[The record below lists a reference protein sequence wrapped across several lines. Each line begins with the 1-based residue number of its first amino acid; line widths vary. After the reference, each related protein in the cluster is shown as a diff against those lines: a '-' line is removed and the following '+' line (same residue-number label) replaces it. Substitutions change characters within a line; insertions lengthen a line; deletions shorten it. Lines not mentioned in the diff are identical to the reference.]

1 MSAHEEGPTG
11 DPVDAAGWRVALDAA
26 PDDAAL
32 ATRFGVWLDASPAH
46 EREVQRVELAIE
58 LARHLARDPQIM
70 AAAGRPARRRWNT
83 LGWATAAALAV
94 TVATVISIAPWATR
108 LVRLPVVQPE
118 LRATAMAGLP
128 AAANS
133 VVVLPNGVV
142 VDGGSVALLPFASGA
157 DADTLAMG
165 LEADV
170 AAALRAVPGLYVVAG
185 AATAPYA
192 AAMDLS
198 AAEVGSQL
206 GARGL
211 VDARVLRTGA
221 RVHITAELRDARS
234 GAVVW
239 QSDIDEPV
247 DRLAHVRDVIADGIA
262 LTLLGSNAQTT
273 TAIRTDAPAFAANIS
288 EPALFDR

>member
-1 MSAHEEGPTG
+1 MSAHDERAAG
-11 DPVDAAGWRVALDAA
+11 DPVDAAGWRVAVDAA

-32 ATRFGVWLDASPAH
+32 AMRFGAWLDASPAH
-46 EREVQRVELAIE
+46 ERAMERVELAIE
-58 LARHLARDPQIM
+58 LARQLAMDPEIT
-70 AAAGRPARRRWNT
+70 AAGRAPRRRRVT
-83 LGWATAAALAV
+83 LGLAAAAALAV
-94 TVATVISIAPWATR
+94 AVAAAIAIAPWAAR
-108 LVRLPVVQPE
+108 LVRLPVVQSE

-128 AAANS
+128 APASS
-133 VVVLPNGVV
+133 VVVLPDGVV
-142 VDGGSVALLPFASGA
+142 VDGGSVALLPFTSGA

-170 AAALRAVPGLYVVAG
+170 AAALRGVPGLYVVAG
-185 AATAPYA
+185 AATAPYT

-211 VDARVLRTGA
+211 VDARVLRAGA

-234 GAVVW
+234 GTVLW
-239 QSDIDEPV
+239 ESDLDEPV
-247 DRLAHVRDVIADGIA
+247 DRLAQVRDVIADGIA
-262 LTLLGSNAQTT
+262 LTLLGSSTQAT
-273 TAIRTDAPAFAANIS
+273 TAVRDGAPAFAANVT

>member
-1 MSAHEEGPTG
+1 LVIAVASAI
-11 DPVDAAGWRVALDAA
+11 AL
-26 PDDAAL
+26 
-32 ATRFGVWLDASPAH
+32 
-46 EREVQRVELAIE
+46 
-58 LARHLARDPQIM
+58 
-70 AAAGRPARRRWNT
+70 
-83 LGWATAAALAV
+83 
-94 TVATVISIAPWATR
+94 APWAMRFAREPT
-108 LVRLPVVQPE
+108 VQPE
-118 LRATAMAGLP
+118 LRAAAMAGLP
-128 AAANS
+128 APANA
-133 VVVLPNGVV
+133 VVMLPTGVV

-170 AAALRAVPGLYVVAG
+170 AAALRGVPGLYVVAG
-185 AATAPYA
+185 SATAPYT

-234 GAVVW
+234 GAVLW
-239 QSDIDEPV
+239 QSDLDEPV

-262 LTLLGSNAQTT
+262 LTLLGASAQSTNSLP
-273 TAIRTDAPAFAANIS
+273 TDAPSFAANVADKFL
-288 EPALFDR
+288 E